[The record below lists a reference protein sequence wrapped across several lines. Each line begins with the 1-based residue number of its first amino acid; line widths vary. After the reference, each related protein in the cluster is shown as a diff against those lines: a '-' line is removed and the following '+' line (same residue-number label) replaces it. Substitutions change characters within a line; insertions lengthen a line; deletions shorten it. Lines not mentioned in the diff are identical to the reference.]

1 MTEHIFEIPVAEAG
15 DRADLCLARRLPL
28 LSKTKL
34 RALVAAGAATV
45 NGKTVSIG
53 VRMKAGDRLRFV
65 WEPERVPPGYPEHLP
80 LTVLYED
87 AELIAIDKPA
97 GMLVH
102 PTRGVKRGTLT
113 NALLAHLN
121 PLLSTQTILPEGGA
135 ATLWPRF
142 VHRLDRDT
150 SGIVLAAKT
159 AGGASSLGKALA
171 AGAFAKRYVAI
182 LGATLPAGARE
193 ITEPIGRFEEAPPHW
208 RVAPN
213 GQEAHTM
220 LECIASRDGLSLC
233 VLTPVT
239 GRTNQLRIHSAAIG
253 APIVGDPIYGGA
265 PASRM
270 MLHAWRLTFPHPN
283 GTGSRIALSTEIP
296 AEFATVWPDL
306 AGDRTLKQ
314 IS

>member
-1 MTEHIFEIPVAEAG
+1 MTEHIFEISVAEAG

-45 NGKTVSIG
+45 NGKAVSIG
-53 VRMKAGDRLRFV
+53 VRMKAGDRLHFV
-65 WEPERVPPGYPEHLP
+65 WEPERIPPGYPEHLP

-121 PLLSTQTILPEGGA
+121 PSLSMHTVLPEGGA

-150 SGIVLAAKT
+150 SGVVLAAKS
-159 AGGASSLGKALA
+159 AGSASALGKALA
-171 AGAFAKRYVAI
+171 AGAFAKRYIAI
-182 LGATLPAGARE
+182 LGAALPVGRQE
-193 ITEPIGRFEEAPPHW
+193 IAEPIGRYDEAPPHW
-208 RVAPN
+208 RVLPR
-213 GQEAHTM
+213 GQEARTV

-253 APIVGDPIYGGA
+253 AAIAGDTIYGGA

-283 GTGSRIALSTEIP
+283 ADGNRIALSTEIP
-296 AEFATVWPDL
+296 AEFETVWPGIRRSQL
-306 AGDRTLKQ
+306 FEHFA
-314 IS
+314 